1 MVVKRSTK
9 EMVVKRSTKKK
20 EDKRSTKKKEDK
32 ERIDASAEPSGLP
45 VVFQT
50 DPNPQNVEEYIQWA
64 NGRRER
70 QPGSDRTVVA
80 DGFKKAAA
88 VFFEP
93 LLSNRKLEMDVK
105 STTGRRYTIIITVPF
120 FDLTDFRGVA
130 YRFNGSGSGL
140 HDWLHSRFTNALSKH
155 LGKAVEISRQDDGSP
170 FVDIQH
176 GWIRNVVGI
185 NPERARKGPAN
196 SIAHFACYCAGLKET
211 IQDGRFL
218 WIGDGAQG
226 PPPQDTPT
234 DESVIEEISTEPPPQ
249 DTPTD
254 ESVIEEISTEP
265 PPQDTPT
272 DESVIEEIS
281 TEPTSLDSAIRFIS
295 ETALVDPGS
304 FTEAHVAA
312 IQKLSRT
319 HFASA
324 SDTQLLDDIMRLVAS
339 EDDVPGADVVNA
351 FQEQAFSLNHL
362 FVEHSGVFPDECLDP
377 SSFAPAETTK
387 LHLVRFTN
395 LCKRYADRLVKPTTI
410 RVFLCE
416 TSEGLADLH
425 AAGMTAVATNGR
437 VSGLKHWIINSAQLR
452 RVMAQQRVQSPVDV
466 PATLLD
472 RLGHQIDHLFP
483 NQYFGRRGVLLNC
496 DVLLNYALLPRWL
509 NLHRQFVDG
518 YGTTKI
524 AYIGTTSHIM
534 LRTYSVGVANDKA
547 ERTRALFA
555 ELFSDPAFCHRTEL
569 AKRLQRAIGDVVS
582 EALGRQ
588 LTAAM
593 GHFQANEAV
602 STSRGQRR
610 IDTLFC
616 RKRRLD
622 EQDS

>member
-1 MVVKRSTK
+1 
-9 EMVVKRSTKKK
+9 MVVKRSTKKK

-120 FDLTDFRGVA
+120 FDLTDFRGIA

-226 PPPQDTPT
+226 
-234 DESVIEEISTEPPPQ
+234 
-249 DTPTD
+249 
-254 ESVIEEISTEP
+254 
-265 PPQDTPT
+265 PQDTPT

-452 RVMAQQRVQSPVDV
+452 RVMAQQRVQSPVDL